1 MAGRLVA
8 AAVVLVASIALIV
21 TIGMDRPEAETAT
34 TRGSGVPGAG
44 SVAPEQGL
52 PAPVD
57 RPHAS
62 DDVQL
67 DSWSRQVAKA
77 TGVPVRAVRAY
88 GLAEMWMRSEAPG
101 CHLAWSTLAGV
112 AMVESRHGTS
122 GTSGTSAIDA
132 TGTLTRSVI
141 GPARDGA
148 EGRPRVADTDGGR
161 VDGDLRWDRAVGPMQ
176 LLPAVWTEWRA
187 RAARD
192 GAEPDPQQV
201 DDAALTAARFL
212 CGTGG
217 DLASPRGW
225 WRAMRAQ
232 DQSLGFAGRV
242 YTAAQEYATRSEA
255 AAG

>member
-8 AAVVLVASIALIV
+8 GALVFVACIALIV
-21 TIGMDRPEAETAT
+21 TIGMDRPEAETSTA
-34 TRGSGVPGAG
+34 RGSGVPDAG

-122 GTSGTSAIDA
+122 GGAAIDA

-141 GPARDGA
+141 GPALDGA
-148 EGRPRVADTDGGR
+148 DGLPRVADTDGGR
-161 VDGDLRWDRAVGPMQ
+161 VDGDLRWDRAVGPMR

-192 GAEPDPQQV
+192 GAEPDPQHV

-212 CGTGG
+212 CDAGG

-225 WRAMRAQ
+225 WRAMGAQ
-232 DQSLGFAGRV
+232 DQSQGFARRV
-242 YTAAQEYATRSEA
+242 YAAAQEYATRSEA